1 MEFQLYFAHSWIPPE
16 DVVKKL
22 IALTALSVSFATAS
36 ALAQSFKGVVSDAMC
51 ANNPAKAS
59 SPAHAACAQK
69 CIKMGSPAV
78 LIVGSKVYKIS
89 NPDKLDPFAGKTVI
103 VDGSLANDTITVKSV
118 KE

>member
-1 MEFQLYFAHSWIPPE
+1 M
-16 DVVKKL
+16 KKL
-22 IALTALSVSFATAS
+22 IAVTALAFSLATAN

-51 ANNPAKAS
+51 AQNPAKAS

-78 LIVGSKVYKIS
+78 LIVGSKVYKVS
-89 NPDKLDPFAGKTVI
+89 NPAKLDPFAGKMVI
-103 VDGSLANDTITVKSV
+103 VNGSVAPDGVLTVKSV